1 MSVTEKD
8 SYMSDMVQLL
18 SDFKAGEF
26 WYKALRKFVLTQ
38 NYQKIQVL

>member
-1 MSVTEKD
+1 MCHFQIKRVTVLSVAEKD

-26 WYKALRKFVLTQ
+26 RHKR
-38 NYQKIQVL
+38 